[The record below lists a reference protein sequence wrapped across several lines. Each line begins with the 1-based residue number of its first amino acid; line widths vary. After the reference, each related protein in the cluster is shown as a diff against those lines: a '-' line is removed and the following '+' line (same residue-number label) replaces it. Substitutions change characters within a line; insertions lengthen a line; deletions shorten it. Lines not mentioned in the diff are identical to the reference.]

1 MHFNIKR
8 FHKKFHKK
16 LKFIKNFL
24 MIVKATHSRKER
36 EIERAVSILTT
47 KLEDVHSIKIPD
59 FVPASTLSPKKKEM
73 GEYFGIDLQSLITFN
88 SKKQIKWKVCFSF
101 FSILSIQNRRYKI
114 VYVAVSWFTYSLL
127 NKCFNI

>member
-1 MHFNIKR
+1 
-8 FHKKFHKK
+8 
-16 LKFIKNFL
+16 

-59 FVPASTLSPKKKEM
+59 FVPASTLSPKKKEI

-88 SKKQIKWKVCFSF
+88 SKKEIKMETLLF
-101 FSILSIQNRRYKI
+101 FLFYPFHS
-114 VYVAVSWFTYSLL
+114 
-127 NKCFNI
+127 

>member
-1 MHFNIKR
+1 
-8 FHKKFHKK
+8 
-16 LKFIKNFL
+16 

-59 FVPASTLSPKKKEM
+59 FVPASTLSPKKKEI

-88 SKKQIKWKVCFSF
+88 SKKEIKMETLLFFLFYPFHSELQI
-101 FSILSIQNRRYKI
+101 
-114 VYVAVSWFTYSLL
+114 
-127 NKCFNI
+127 

>member
-1 MHFNIKR
+1 
-8 FHKKFHKK
+8 
-16 LKFIKNFL
+16 

-59 FVPASTLSPKKKEM
+59 FVPASTLSPKKKEI

-88 SKKQIKWKVCFSF
+88 SKKEIKMETWLFFLFYPFHSESQI
-101 FSILSIQNRRYKI
+101 
-114 VYVAVSWFTYSLL
+114 
-127 NKCFNI
+127 

>member
-1 MHFNIKR
+1 
-8 FHKKFHKK
+8 
-16 LKFIKNFL
+16 

-59 FVPASTLSPKKKEM
+59 FVPASTLSPKKKEI

-88 SKKQIKWKVCFSF
+88 SKKEIKMETFLFFLFYPFHSESQI
-101 FSILSIQNRRYKI
+101 
-114 VYVAVSWFTYSLL
+114 
-127 NKCFNI
+127 

>member
-1 MHFNIKR
+1 M
-8 FHKKFHKK
+8 
-16 LKFIKNFL
+16 

-59 FVPASTLSPKKKEM
+59 FVPASTLSPKKKEI

-88 SKKQIKWKVCFSF
+88 SKKEIKMETLLFFLFYPFHSELQI
-101 FSILSIQNRRYKI
+101 
-114 VYVAVSWFTYSLL
+114 
-127 NKCFNI
+127 

>member
-1 MHFNIKR
+1 
-8 FHKKFHKK
+8 
-16 LKFIKNFL
+16 

-88 SKKQIKWKVCFSF
+88 SKKEMKMETLLFFLFYPFHSESQI
-101 FSILSIQNRRYKI
+101 
-114 VYVAVSWFTYSLL
+114 
-127 NKCFNI
+127 

>member
-1 MHFNIKR
+1 
-8 FHKKFHKK
+8 
-16 LKFIKNFL
+16 

-59 FVPASTLSPKKKEM
+59 FVPASTLSPKKKEI

-88 SKKQIKWKVCFSF
+88 SKKEIKMLCFSF
-101 FSILSIQNRRYKI
+101 FFILSIQNRRYKI
-114 VYVAVSWFTYSLL
+114 VYVAVSWLTYSLL